1 MSMRVKIEVQT
12 ILSNEV
18 FAKARANGAP
28 YVGANR
34 VDYDGTYDIGDSA
47 SVFQALR
54 SAAKDSGREWTAVA
68 EIVYVAGDNV
78 TPVWRSSLPEEVLQS
93 KLNGMR
99 LHDGGVFAL
108 RVLDSS

>member
-1 MSMRVKIEVQT
+1 MSTRTRIEVQT

-34 VDYDGTYDIGDSA
+34 VDYDGTYDIGDGA

-54 SAAKDSGREWTAVA
+54 SAARDNQREWTAVT
-68 EIVYVAGDNV
+68 EIVYVAGENV
-78 TPVWRSSLPEEVLQS
+78 TPVWRASLGDEVLQS

>member
-1 MSMRVKIEVQT
+1 MSMRVKMEVQT
-12 ILSNEV
+12 ILEAEV
-18 FAKARANGAP
+18 FAKARAKGAP
-28 YVGANR
+28 YVGVNR
-34 VDYDGTYDIGDSA
+34 VDYYKTYELGDSA

-54 SAAKDSGREWTAVA
+54 SAVGDSKHEWTAVE
-68 EIVYVAGDNV
+68 EIVYVARDNV
-78 TPVWRSSLPEEVLQS
+78 TPVWRSSLPEKVLQS

>member
-12 ILSNEV
+12 ILEAEV
-18 FAKARANGAP
+18 FDKARAKGAP

-34 VDYDGTYDIGDSA
+34 VDYSKTYDIGDSA

-54 SAAKDSGREWTAVA
+54 SAVGDSKREWTAVE

-78 TPVWRSSLPEEVLQS
+78 TPVWRSSLPDEVLQS
-93 KLNGMR
+93 KLNGMT
-99 LHDGGVFAL
+99 LHKGGVFAL